1 MIHSALPDDN
11 YQDVRVQG
19 AEIVKSWKSSLSAAD
34 AARLDGARIPLAMPR
49 GDYRDYRV
57 QQAIEEYLGKCKD
70 RELLALGLIKDM
82 VKANHP
88 VHPMSKAGGVTT
100 ASGFN
105 FYDLRAPVML
115 IVPVNTPMRAQ
126 IANVGPVNA
135 GVGIAANWNAITD
148 MGIVYGGVSE
158 GNRGGVM
165 TPNRVPYIATYKE
178 VASESE
184 VTLTAQFA
192 GEGYVDNLAGAH
204 QRSLFGL
211 WLQEEGMIWMGNSG
225 SGVGANGFQF
235 NGTSNLTATPTPT
248 CSAVTTHTVGSAGN
262 LSNLAGADLPY
273 TAALTNTQYV
283 SVAVVLLTGMGNP
296 ANRQYGYG
304 TNPSITN
311 SLTTTWSRTNAD
323 GSKDTIPGGMSAIS
337 AVSTPCEAL
346 SGGSLLTI
354 KASIPPAS
362 LPVKGCFGYAWF
374 VDVESSNTGS
384 LGAAKLAGITTVPY
398 CYISGTPTGTQLGT
412 ASGLSNDNSYNPLDF
427 DGLFSN
433 AINYSNKGINPS
445 SYGWT
450 DLYGASLTSQKNGR
464 VTEIENILL
473 TIYQTWQAG
482 VDELWMSAD
491 AAENL
496 DAAIR
501 WNGTQASGMQIFF
514 TRDQLN
520 NLIGGFVVAGYQ
532 SRFETNSPTG
542 GKVLPIRIHPMI
554 PPGTIYFHVKTN
566 PYPQSEIPFTVGM
579 MLQRDYY
586 SIEYP
591 QTSRRWTFGTYRH
604 QALAHML
611 PGFPWVL
618 TGIGPFSVS

>member
-1 MIHSALPDDN
+1 MSMIHSALPDDT

-19 AEIVKSWKSSLSAAD
+19 AEIYKSWKSSVSPAD
-34 AARLDGARIPLAMPR
+34 AARLDSARIPMAIPR
-49 GDYRDYRV
+49 GDQRDYRV

-70 RELLALGLIKDM
+70 RELLALDLIKKM
-82 VKANHP
+82 VSTAHP
-88 VHPMSKAGGVTT
+88 SHPMSKAGGVTT

-126 IANVGPVNA
+126 IANIGPVNA

-165 TPNRVPYIATYKE
+165 TPNRLPYIATYKE
-178 VASESE
+178 VAAEGE
-184 VTLTAQFA
+184 LTLTSQWA

-204 QRSLFGL
+204 QRSLYGL

-225 SGVGANGFQF
+225 IGTGSNGFAF
-235 NGTSNLTATPTPT
+235 NGASGLTATPTPT
-248 CSAVTTHTVGSAGN
+248 GAAVADHTVGAAGN
-262 LSNLAGADLPY
+262 LSTLAGADLPY
-273 TAALTNTQYV
+273 TTKLTNGQYV

-296 ANRQYGYG
+296 ANRQYGYQ
-304 TNPSITN
+304 TFPSIAN
-311 SLTTTWSRTNAD
+311 SLTPVYARQNAD
-323 GSKDTIPGGMSAIS
+323 GSKDNIAGGTSQIS
-337 AVSTPCEAL
+337 PIGTPALVSTAT
-346 SGGSLLTI
+346 LTL
-354 KASIPPAS
+354 KASIPAAS
-362 LPVKGCFGYAWF
+362 LPIKGCFGYAWF
-374 VDVESSNTGS
+374 VDVESSNAGS
-384 LGAAKLAGITTVPY
+384 LHGAKLAGITTTPY
-398 CYISGTPTGTQLGT
+398 CYISGTPTGTQRGDAT
-412 ASGLSNDNSYNPLDF
+412 GLDTDYSYNPLDF

-433 AINYSNKGINPS
+433 AINYQAKGLGPTG
-445 SYGWT
+445 YGWT
-450 DLYGASLTSQKNGR
+450 DLYGASLTTQSNGR
-464 VTEIENILL
+464 VTDIESILL
-473 TIYQTWQAG
+473 KIYETWQAG

-501 WNGTQASGMQIFF
+501 YNGTTQSGMQIFF

-618 TGIGPFSVS
+618 TGIGPFTP